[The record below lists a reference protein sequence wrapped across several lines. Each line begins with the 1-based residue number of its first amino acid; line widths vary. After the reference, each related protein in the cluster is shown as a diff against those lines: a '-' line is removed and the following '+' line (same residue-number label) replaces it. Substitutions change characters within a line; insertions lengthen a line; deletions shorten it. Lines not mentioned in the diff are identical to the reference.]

1 MLVAAIPGQSAML
14 HAQSV
19 QNNTTTAQTAQ
30 GWVRT
35 QTASSPVADAVEAV
49 VEAVSDAVVTVVEAA
64 QAVVETVV
72 AAVTPAP
79 EPAPVVVA
87 PTPVSTQPQSS
98 VASVP
103 ALSTSAATQPS
114 AGTVAA
120 PSVAQVFTVSNM
132 TELRSALGAAQKLA
146 GAEIRVNPG
155 TYGDLIWERKTYPLG
170 QVYIVAATSTKP
182 VFRQIVVNGS
192 TNMSFHGLK
201 VTGLQSGRLVMMNGS
216 RNMSFTGGEISGFT
230 EDNRPFDESATGIQV
245 RSSTNIVVQDNVFRD
260 TLKAMY
266 IQRSNN
272 VFVRYN
278 RMQYL
283 REGVQVVATA
293 GAQLRGNHISHFFP
307 RYDLREHPDAI
318 QFWTY
323 GETVGSS
330 KVRVLENL
338 ISMGGQRA
346 VQGIFAND
354 EAKVRY
360 SDFEVSRNVYFG
372 SSVHGITMIGVDGLK
387 ISNNV
392 VAGSPHADVNNSI
405 RTASTSGGYMP
416 QIRLRT
422 STGVQVWNNITM
434 FEGVNGDA
442 ALWPQLSQYDNWD
455 IIDNIQ
461 KKGQPWTDF
470 FVGGRP
476 TSEAPELTAFLTRN
490 PSATFTRNGGITSP
504 YVHGVRN
511 LSKNEQIAEVRSLLG
526 F

>member
-1 MLVAAIPGQSAML
+1 
-14 HAQSV
+14 
-19 QNNTTTAQTAQ
+19 
-30 GWVRT
+30 
-35 QTASSPVADAVEAV
+35 
-49 VEAVSDAVVTVVEAA
+49 
-64 QAVVETVV
+64 
-72 AAVTPAP
+72 
-79 EPAPVVVA
+79 
-87 PTPVSTQPQSS
+87 
-98 VASVP
+98 
-103 ALSTSAATQPS
+103 
-114 AGTVAA
+114 
-120 PSVAQVFTVSNM
+120 
-132 TELRSALGAAQKLA
+132 
-146 GAEIRVNPG
+146 
-155 TYGDLIWERKTYPLG
+155 
-170 QVYIVAATSTKP
+170 
-182 VFRQIVVNGS
+182 
-192 TNMSFHGLK
+192 
-201 VTGLQSGRLVMMNGS
+201 
-216 RNMSFTGGEISGFT
+216 MSFTGGEISGFT

-461 KKGQPWTDF
+461 RKGQPWTDF